1 VQGGN
6 VPELEAI
13 DERVRT
19 LEKHNRSLRLT
30 VLLTLVL
37 SILSLMW
44 GRVWPRNGVIE
55 AEGFVVTDGNGATR
69 GSFGYDASGVGLNLQ
84 DDRGRWRA
92 GFLVDPTGRPAMF
105 LFDTVAQPVVTL
117 NLQRSGAPS
126 LRMRAPDNATTLQV
140 RLGGGDA
147 RGIFVASGADTA
159 ALSLR

>member
-1 VQGGN
+1 
-6 VPELEAI
+6 VPESEAI
-13 DERVRT
+13 EARVRV
-19 LEKHNRSLRLT
+19 LEQHNRSLRWT

-55 AEGFVVTDGNGATR
+55 AEGFVVTDGRGTTR
-69 GSFGYDASGVGLNLQ
+69 GSFAYDASGVGLNMQ
-84 DDRGRWRA
+84 DDHGRWRA

-105 LFDTVAQPVVTL
+105 LLDTVAQPVVTL

-126 LRMRAPDNATTLQV
+126 LRMRTPDDATTLQV
-140 RLGGGDA
+140 RLGSGEA

-159 ALSLR
+159 ALRLK